1 MQLSLKNMEI
11 TDTRIQNYCDEHTSS
26 ESDVL
31 KNLNRDT
38 HANVLQPRMLS
49 GHFQGRLLSMLSQM
63 IKPKMI
69 LEIGTYTGYSAI
81 CLAEG
86 LAENGKLITID
97 VNAEQEQRVRKYIA
111 EAGLQNHIQFIIGDA
126 LNIIKTLP
134 HTYDLIFI
142 DADKPNYSN
151 YYDLVFD
158 KLNKGGYII
167 ADNVLW
173 NGKVVDEKE
182 VTKDKDTQ
190 ILDAFN
196 KKIKQDE
203 RVENILLPI
212 RDGLMVVRKK

>member
-1 MQLSLKNMEI
+1 MEI
-11 TDTRIQNYCDEHTSS
+11 TNTPIQNYCDEHTLPES
-26 ESDVL
+26 EVL
-31 KNLNRDT
+31 NKLNRDT
-38 HANVLQPRMLS
+38 HANVLYPRMLS
-49 GHFQGRLLSMLSQM
+49 GHFQGRLLSMLSKM
-63 IKPKMI
+63 IRPKVI

-97 VNAEQEQRVRKYIA
+97 VNVEQEQRVRKYIA
-111 EAGLQNHIQFIIGDA
+111 EANMQNQIQFIIGDA
-126 LNIIKTLP
+126 LNIVKTLQY
-134 HTYDLIFI
+134 TYDLIFI
-142 DADKPNYSN
+142 DADKPNYAK

-173 NGKVVDEKE
+173 SGKVVEEKE
-182 VTKDKDTQ
+182 MIKDKDAQ

-196 KKIKQDE
+196 KKIQQDE